1 MADVNALTGVSL
13 TFKALGIIGAG
24 GDDVVAS
31 FDFFELPIQN
41 RFIGPQAAVSLEPSR
56 CAEILKPI
64 GIWEPLFRSTSK
76 LIAGEI

>member
-1 MADVNALTGVSL
+1 MADVNALTGVCL
-13 TFKALGIIGAG
+13 TLKAPGFIGAG

-31 FDFFELPIQN
+31 FDFFELPHPESIHWARSPAKQ
-41 RFIGPQAAVSLEPSR
+41 P
-56 CAEILKPI
+56 LKPI